1 VVKQMITVKQA
12 KDLLIKNINLLEPIS
27 KNLLEAVGYVM
38 EEDIFSPIDL
48 PPFTCSAMDG
58 YAIRSSDVRG
68 KLPIKL
74 KIKGEIKAGD
84 FKNITVG
91 EGYAFKIF
99 TGAPIPFGTD
109 YVVMQEYTQQEDD
122 FVLIKKNFSKYEN
135 IRWKGEEIRKGQKV
149 LSRGT
154 VLNPVVIGFLAIM
167 GIDKV
172 KVIRKPNAYLI
183 VTGSEL
189 VIPGTPLKLGKV
201 YDSNSFSIYSALK
214 DMGIERISMVRRG
227 DDFRAI
233 HKAFEKAIA
242 GSDVIIFSGGVSV
255 GKYDFVRELFEK
267 VGVETI
273 FYKVEQKPGKP
284 IYFGRY
290 KGKIIF
296 GLPGN
301 PVSSLVCFYG
311 YVYPAIRKMMGLYP
325 IFLEEKTLSLLKEI
339 RNKGGKVNFL
349 RGMFYSNT
357 VMPLKYQSSHMLS
370 SFAKSNCLIVVPRNR
385 KLLKKGEKV
394 KVQILPM

>member
-1 VVKQMITVKQA
+1 MVKQMVTVKQA
-12 KDLLIKNINLLEPIS
+12 KDLLIKNINSLEPIS

-58 YAIRSSDVRG
+58 YAIRSSDVQG

>member
-1 VVKQMITVKQA
+1 MVTVKQA
-12 KDLLIKNINLLEPIS
+12 KDLLIKNINSLEPIS

-48 PPFTCSAMDG
+48 PPFTCSAMD
-58 YAIRSSDVRG
+58 
-68 KLPIKL
+68 
-74 KIKGEIKAGD
+74 
-84 FKNITVG
+84 
-91 EGYAFKIF
+91 GYAFKIF

-201 YDSNSFSIYSALK
+201 YDSNSFSIYSAL
-214 DMGIERISMVRRG
+214 
-227 DDFRAI
+227 
-233 HKAFEKAIA
+233 
-242 GSDVIIFSGGVSV
+242 
-255 GKYDFVRELFEK
+255 
-267 VGVETI
+267 T
-273 FYKVEQKPGKP
+273 
-284 IYFGRY
+284 
-290 KGKIIF
+290 
-296 GLPGN
+296 
-301 PVSSLVCFYG
+301 
-311 YVYPAIRKMMGLYP
+311 
-325 IFLEEKTLSLLKEI
+325 
-339 RNKGGKVNFL
+339 
-349 RGMFYSNT
+349 
-357 VMPLKYQSSHMLS
+357 
-370 SFAKSNCLIVVPRNR
+370 
-385 KLLKKGEKV
+385 
-394 KVQILPM
+394 

>member
-1 VVKQMITVKQA
+1 MVTVKQA
-12 KDLLIKNINLLEPIS
+12 KDLLIKNINSLEPIS

-58 YAIRSSDVRG
+58 YAIRSSDVQG

-349 RGMFYSNT
+349 RGMFYSDT

>member
-1 VVKQMITVKQA
+1 MITVKQA
-12 KDLLIKNINLLEPIS
+12 KDLLIKNINSLEPIS

-58 YAIRSSDVRG
+58 YAIRSSDVQG

>member
-1 VVKQMITVKQA
+1 MVKQMITVKQA
-12 KDLLIKNINLLEPIS
+12 KDLLIKNINSLEPIS

-370 SFAKSNCLIVVPRNR
+370 SFAKANCLIIVPKNS
-385 KLLKKGEKV
+385 KLIKKGEKI
-394 KVQILPM
+394 KVHILPM

>member
-1 VVKQMITVKQA
+1 MVKQMITVKQA
-12 KDLLIKNINLLEPIS
+12 KDLLIKNINSLEPIS

-58 YAIRSSDVRG
+58 YAIHSSDVRD
-68 KLPIKL
+68 KLPVKL
-74 KIKGEIKAGD
+74 RIKGEIRAGD
-84 FKNITVG
+84 FKNITAG

>member
-1 VVKQMITVKQA
+1 
-12 KDLLIKNINLLEPIS
+12 L
-27 KNLLEAVGYVM
+27 
-38 EEDIFSPIDL
+38 
-48 PPFTCSAMDG
+48 
-58 YAIRSSDVRG
+58 R
-68 KLPIKL
+68 
-74 KIKGEIKAGD
+74 IKGEIRAGD
-84 FKNITVG
+84 FKSITVE
-91 EGYAFKIF
+91 EGYAVKIF
-99 TGAPIPFGTD
+99 TGAPIPSGTD
-109 YVVMQEYTQQEDD
+109 CVVMQEYTQQEDD
-122 FVLIKKNFSKYEN
+122 FVLIKNNVRKHEN

-154 VLNPVVIGFLAIM
+154 ALNPMVIGFLAIM

-172 KVIRKPNAYLI
+172 KVIRKPTAYLI

-189 VIPGTPLKLGKV
+189 VIPGTPLRRGEV

-214 DMGIERISMVRRG
+214 DMGIEKISVVRRG
-227 DDFRAI
+227 DNFVAI
-233 HKAFEKAIA
+233 RKAFEKAVA
-242 GSDVIIFSGGVSV
+242 RSDVIFFSGGVSV

-301 PVSSLVCFYG
+301 PVSSLVCFHE
-311 YVYPAIRKMMGLYP
+311 YVYPAIRKMTGLYP
-325 IFLEEKTLSLLKEI
+325 IFLEEKTLTLLKEI
-339 RNKGGKVNFL
+339 GNKGGEVNFL
-349 RGMFYSNT
+349 RGRFYRNT
-357 VMPLKYQSSHMLS
+357 VMPLKHQSSHMLS
-370 SFAKSNCLIVVPRNR
+370 SFAKANCLIVVPKNR

-394 KVQILPM
+394 KVHILPM

>member
-1 VVKQMITVKQA
+1 VVKQMVTVKQA
-12 KDLLIKNINLLEPIS
+12 KDLLIKNINSLEPIS

-58 YAIRSSDVRG
+58 YAIRSSDVQG